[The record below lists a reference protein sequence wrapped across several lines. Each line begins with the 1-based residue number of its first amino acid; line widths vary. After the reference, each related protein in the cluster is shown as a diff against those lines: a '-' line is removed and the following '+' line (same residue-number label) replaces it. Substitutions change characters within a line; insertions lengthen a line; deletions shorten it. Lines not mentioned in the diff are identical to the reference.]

1 MIVKQFMLNVIEANA
16 FICACEKTREAML
29 VDAGEW
35 NPAIPA
41 YLDAENLTLTKIFI
55 THNHYDHTAAL
66 PEILETNDVPVI
78 ASLPEIE
85 GVKTELVTA
94 GDTVDIGQYTGRVV
108 RTPGHTPEGVSLI
121 FPDTVF
127 AGDALFAGSV
137 GGTTSDEL
145 AEQQLNAIRKELFTL
160 PPDTVVYVGHGP
172 ATTIAIE
179 SEYNP
184 FFV

>member
-1 MIVKQFMLNVIEANA
+1 MIVKQFMLNVMEANA

-35 NPAIPA
+35 IPAIPK
-41 YLDAENLTLTKIFI
+41 YLEAGGLTLTKVFI
-55 THNHYDHTAAL
+55 THDHADHTAGL
-66 PEILETNDVPVI
+66 PEILKTYDVPVL
-78 ASLPEIE
+78 ANKPEIQ
-85 GVKTELVTA
+85 GIKTIVVSDGE
-94 GDTVDIGQYTGRVV
+94 TVDIGKYTARVAL
-108 RTPGHTPEGVSLI
+108 TPGHTPDGLSLI

-145 AEQQLNAIRKELFTL
+145 AEQQLTAIRNELFTL
-160 PPDTVVYVGHGP
+160 PPDSVVYVGHGP
-172 ATTIAIE
+172 ATTIGIE
-179 SEYNP
+179 RQYNP

>member
-1 MIVKQFMLNVIEANA
+1 MIVKQFLLNVIEANA
-16 FICACEKTREAML
+16 FVCSCEKTREAML

-41 YLDAENLTLTKIFI
+41 YIESEHLTLKKIFI
-55 THNHYDHTAAL
+55 THDHGDHTAAL
-66 PEILETNDVPVI
+66 PEILKEHDVPVI

-85 GVKTELVTA
+85 GIKTELISE
-94 GDTVDIGQYTGRVV
+94 GDTVSIGQYSGRIVL
-108 RTPGHTPEGVSLI
+108 TPGHTPEGVSLI

-137 GGTTSDEL
+137 GGTKSDEL
-145 AEQQLNAIRKELFTL
+145 ADQQLTAIRKELFTL
-160 PPDTVVYVGHGP
+160 PPDTKVYVGHGP

-179 SEYNP
+179 SQYNP

>member
-16 FICACEKTREAML
+16 FVCTCEETRETML

-41 YLDAENLTLTKIFI
+41 YLEAENLTLDKIFI
-55 THNHYDHTAAL
+55 THNHGDHTAAL
-66 PEILETNDVPVI
+66 PEILKKYDVPVI
-78 ASLPEIE
+78 ASLPKIE
-85 GVKTELVTA
+85 GIKTELVNE
-94 GDTVDIGQYTGRVV
+94 GDTVEFGRYSGRVV

-121 FPDTVF
+121 FPDIVF

-145 AEQQLNAIRKELFTL
+145 YEQQLNAIRKKLFTL
-160 PPDTVVYVGHGP
+160 PTDTKVYVGHGP

-179 SEYNP
+179 SQHNP

>member
-1 MIVKQFMLNVIEANA
+1 MIVKQFMLNVMEANA

-35 NPAIPA
+35 SPAIPA
-41 YLDAENLTLTKIFI
+41 YLAAEGLTLTKVFI
-55 THNHYDHTAAL
+55 THDHADHTAGL
-66 PEILETNDVPVI
+66 PEILKAHDVPVI
-78 ASLPEIE
+78 ASKPEIE
-85 GVKTELVTA
+85 GIKTIVVSDGE
-94 GDTVDIGQYTGRVV
+94 TVDIGKYTARIAL
-108 RTPGHTPEGVSLI
+108 TPGHTPDGVSLL

-145 AEQQLNAIRKELFTL
+145 AEQQLTAIRNELFTL

-172 ATTIAIE
+172 ATTIGIE
-179 SEYNP
+179 SQYNP

>member
-1 MIVKQFMLNVIEANA
+1 MIVKQFLLNVIEANA
-16 FICACEKTREAML
+16 FICACEKTHDAML

-41 YLDAENLTLTKIFI
+41 YLEAENLTLKKIFI
-55 THNHYDHTAAL
+55 THNHGDHTAAL
-66 PEILETNDVPVI
+66 PEILKAHDVPVI

-85 GVKTELVTA
+85 GIKTEIISD
-94 GDTVDIGQYTGRVV
+94 GETVDIGKYTARVAL
-108 RTPGHTPEGVSLI
+108 TPGHTPDGVSLI

-137 GGTTSDEL
+137 GGTKSDEL
-145 AEQQLNAIRKELFTL
+145 AEQQLAAIRKELFTL
-160 PPDTVVYVGHGP
+160 PPDTKVYVGHGP

-179 SEYNP
+179 SQYNP

>member
-16 FICACEKTREAML
+16 FVCTCEETRETML

-35 NPAIPA
+35 HPAIPA
-41 YLDAENLTLTKIFI
+41 YLEAENLALNKIFI
-55 THNHYDHTAAL
+55 THNHGDHTAAL
-66 PEILETNDVPVI
+66 PEILKLYDVPVI

-85 GVKTELVTA
+85 GIKTELVDA
-94 GDTVDIGQYTGRVV
+94 GDTVDIGHNTGRIV

-121 FPDTVF
+121 FPDIVF

-137 GGTTSDEL
+137 GGTTSDENYDLQL
-145 AEQQLNAIRKELFTL
+145 AAIRKELFTL
-160 PPDTVVYVGHGP
+160 PPDTKVYVGHGP
-172 ATTIAIE
+172 ATTIGIE
-179 SEYNP
+179 REHNP